1 MLHQPV
7 LLHEVIEN
15 LALKPDGIYVDATFG
30 RGGHAIKILEN
41 LSSRGRLLVM
51 DKDPEAIKVAQSL
64 QLKDTRVSVKQGSF
78 ILLLDWI
85 KELSL
90 SGKIDGIL
98 MDLGVSSPQL
108 DEPKR
113 GFSFLQDGPLDM
125 RMDTTQKLNAA
136 KWLNNVAL
144 DEMVLVFRE
153 YGEEKFASRIAKA
166 IIKERERE
174 PIVTTGRLAEI
185 VKEANPKWEKFK
197 HPATR
202 VFQAIRIFINN
213 ELQELM
219 VCLEQCLDVL
229 APGGRLCVITFH
241 SLEDRIVK
249 RFIEQ
254 YKRGTNLPQG
264 LPVKYEEL
272 RIRLKSIGKAIRANE
287 TELKNNIRARSAT
300 LRVMEKII

>member
-1 MLHQPV
+1 MHQPV

-15 LALKPDGIYVDATFG
+15 LAIKPNGVYVDATFG
-30 RGGHAIKILEN
+30 RGGHAKKVLEF
-41 LSSRGRLLVM
+41 LSASGRLLVM

-78 ILLLDWI
+78 IFLSNWV
-85 KELSL
+85 KELNL

-108 DEPKR
+108 DEPNR
-113 GFSFLQDGPLDM
+113 GFSFMQDGPLDM
-125 RMDTTQKLNAA
+125 RMDTTQKLTAE
-136 KWLNNVAL
+136 KWVNKASL
-144 DEMVLVFRE
+144 DEMILVFQE
-153 YGEEKFASRIAKA
+153 YGEEKFARRIAKA
-166 IIKERERE
+166 IITEREKQ
-174 PIVTTGRLAEI
+174 PILTTGRLAEI
-185 VKEANPKWEKFK
+185 VKAANPKWEKFK

-213 ELQELM
+213 ELQELI
-219 VCLEQCLDVL
+219 VCLEQCLEIL

-249 RFIEQ
+249 RFIVQ
-254 YKRGTNLPQG
+254 NKRGANLPQG
-264 LPVKYEEL
+264 LPVKHAEL
-272 RIRLKSIGKAIRANE
+272 RIRLKSIGKAMRANE
-287 TELKNNIRARSAT
+287 AELKNNIRARSAT